1 MTYAWLIS
9 FVCLYY
15 VRVLFCSFYYI
26 ALHNKSCLLTHY
38 LNPHKLYLL
47 YYAVSGILNVT
58 SEFMDVNLLQLCQQ
72 HLPHPDDL
80 KCSETIAV
88 YLDLKQNVG
97 VREP

>member
-47 YYAVSGILNVT
+47 YYVVTGVGSKDKVYNKFSFQLVKLFKVSFFDSCHCLGALV
-58 SEFMDVNLLQLCQQ
+58 
-72 HLPHPDDL
+72 
-80 KCSETIAV
+80 
-88 YLDLKQNVG
+88 LDAII
-97 VREP
+97 